1 MPGYLKYIEVDNFK
15 SYRGKQKIGPFK
27 KFSAIIGPNGSGKIN
42 IIFVHKMGN
51 GSVGWCQLTGHIP
64 NVCAGAIS

>member
-51 GSVGWCQLTGHIP
+51 ESVGWVK
-64 NVCAGAIS
+64 NVS